1 MYGFPK
7 VVSVLTTNT
16 GKCIYLQ
23 LFPSLTEPKEWNGKY
38 WLGFVYVISVTLYA
52 FKTRSLDFEEVSS
65 YLSLPYLTLPFL
77 SFPYLTFPYITLH
90 YLTLP
95 HITLPY
101 LSLPYLTLPFLTLP
115 YLSLPYLTFL
125 SFPYL
130 TLPNL
135 T

>member
-65 YLSLPYLTLPFL
+65 YLSLPYLTLP
-77 SFPYLTFPYITLH
+77 YLTFPFLSLPYLSLH

-95 HITLPY
+95 YITSHYLTLPFLTLPY
-101 LSLPYLTLPFLTLP
+101 LTFPYLTLPFLTLP
-115 YLSLPYLTFL
+115 YFPFLSLPYLT
-125 SFPYL
+125 
-130 TLPNL
+130 
-135 T
+135 